1 MGLFSGPDGSGP
13 TKNPSATAHRR
24 QLKDKSIT
32 VREITMA
39 LYVVKTKFSYGE
51 ETMIMPSTDPD
62 TIFTELLQG
71 LPIDIVE
78 QAIEFKAFA
87 RSRKIK
93 SATELLRVVL
103 MFAGLDL
110 TEREVAAD
118 L

>member
-1 MGLFSGPDGSGP
+1 
-13 TKNPSATAHRR
+13 
-24 QLKDKSIT
+24 
-32 VREITMA
+32 MA
-39 LYVVKTKFSYGE
+39 LYVVKTKISYGE

-118 L
+118 LGRAPILHAVYRAYSAILERLYSDREECTRNGRAP